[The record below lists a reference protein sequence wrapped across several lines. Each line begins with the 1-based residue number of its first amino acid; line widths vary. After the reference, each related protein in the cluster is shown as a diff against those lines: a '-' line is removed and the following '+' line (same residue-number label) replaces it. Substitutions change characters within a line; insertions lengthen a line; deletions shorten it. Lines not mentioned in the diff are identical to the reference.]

1 MPFLSGLPPRQHV
14 SGIEIGPDAVFQ
26 LSGTMGVATRS
37 YFPQSVACVRL
48 SDEALTRRDFLV
60 ARNDPAD
67 RTLLRYRFHGVSG
80 AVAGAAGTPRWFR
93 NEANPLP
100 AYDAYAAANYS
111 TAEFS
116 GDTMRPYLAEASAK
130 LRNATSLSSAT
141 NGIAAC
147 FRLRAGCVPE
157 LLHRS
162 FTVETF
168 FKAENVAMNVLPLF
182 GQGAGAGLDT
192 GWCAFLNQGRLAV
205 RHYLQGVG
213 SQQAAMTTGGLS
225 GFFDEFRFSR
235 GVLAPETFLRP
246 CDLPGTVV
254 TVSGSAAAE
263 DGNDEDHAAE
273 ICGIA
278 PTALAPFAT

>member
-116 GDTMRPYLAEASAK
+116 GDTMRP
-130 LRNATSLSSAT
+130 
-141 NGIAAC
+141 
-147 FRLRAGCVPE
+147 
-157 LLHRS
+157 
-162 FTVETF
+162 
-168 FKAENVAMNVLPLF
+168 
-182 GQGAGAGLDT
+182 
-192 GWCAFLNQGRLAV
+192 
-205 RHYLQGVG
+205 
-213 SQQAAMTTGGLS
+213 
-225 GFFDEFRFSR
+225 
-235 GVLAPETFLRP
+235 
-246 CDLPGTVV
+246 
-254 TVSGSAAAE
+254 
-263 DGNDEDHAAE
+263 
-273 ICGIA
+273 
-278 PTALAPFAT
+278 